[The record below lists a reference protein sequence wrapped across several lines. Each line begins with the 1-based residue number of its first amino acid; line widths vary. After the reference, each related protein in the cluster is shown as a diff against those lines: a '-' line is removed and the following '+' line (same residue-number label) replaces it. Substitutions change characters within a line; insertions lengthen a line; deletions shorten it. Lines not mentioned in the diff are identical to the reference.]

1 MISSYLFVSFQLKM
15 DVITLINDSFHGF
28 FLIGMGFY
36 SFGFFRGVEDDG
48 FWFAFLFLFETI
60 VNISVP

>member
-28 FLIGMGFY
+28 FLIGIGFQSVGFRY
-36 SFGFFRGVEDDG
+36 FSVFARWIFKTSFFGYFDERE
-48 FWFAFLFLFETI
+48 I
-60 VNISVP
+60 